1 MAVALATVGDAGS
14 LSLDLLKEAGVSTSK
29 VKSEVQKF
37 RRKEGKKVESA
48 SGNTLDPVISR
59 DEEIRK
65 VIMILP
71 RETKNDPVLI
81 EEPGMGKTAVVERL
95 AQKIVRGGVPSN
107 LAEVRPM
114 ALDMGAL
121 VAGAKYR
128 GEVRSWP

>member
-37 RRKEGKKVESA
+37 RRKEGKK
-48 SGNTLDPVISR
+48 LDPVISR

-81 EEPGMGKTAVVERL
+81 EEPGVGKTAVVERL
-95 AQKIVRGGVPSN
+95 AQKIVKGGVPSN

-128 GEVRSWP
+128 GELQKYRYFGLGQ